1 MGKSL
6 KISISSML
14 AIPLFLTQ
22 FITMPYISWYN
33 LLRYGTIVIVGLYVG
48 RRIRIVI
55 QKKYFFLNLIALI
68 FSFLTIITSYLNRS
82 RLGDR
87 DPFLASIPFAVAFLF
102 FLFYMEIMAEKK
114 KIKRVI
120 EIFLRTS
127 LVVLL
132 ITDILI
138 FVAPSLLTLY
148 GNYFVGTK
156 FEVAYLHILTII
168 LYLSLDLTEKIN
180 TYEKILLV
188 ILSAWTFFISAYVD
202 CSTGIVGIIVL
213 LLLLLAIKRRELLF
227 LNGKF
232 YCVIQTLCLGFVFFY
247 KFVLNNST
255 VEYFVVEL
263 LGRDITLTSRTRIYE
278 IVPILLTEHNGW
290 MIGMG
295 YGSSY
300 DLGMRLAGFPDTQNG
315 ILEWIWQ
322 VGIPT
327 TIIMVLMFAVILT
340 IASKYMNQRNRRF
353 LYPLIAGLY
362 LFTILGTVEITI
374 TSMYFSLALCIIG
387 VAAGTYRDA
396 DKNVGVNRVVSPLS
410 ESIRDGENGYY
421 IRTH

>member
-1 MGKSL
+1 MRISL

-22 FITMPYISWYN
+22 FIIMPYISWYN
-33 LLRYGTIVIVGLYVG
+33 LLRYGTIIVVGLYVG
-48 RRIRIVI
+48 RRIRVVI
-55 QKKYFFLNLIALI
+55 QKKYLFLNVISLI
-68 FSFLTIITSYLNRS
+68 FSFFTIIASYFNRS

-87 DPFLASIPFAVAFLF
+87 DPFLASIPFAAAFVF

-114 KIKRVI
+114 KVKRVI
-120 EIFLRTS
+120 EIFFRTA

-138 FVAPSLLTLY
+138 FVAPSLLSIY

-156 FEVAYLHILTII
+156 FRVVYLHILTII
-168 LYLSLDLTEKIN
+168 FYLSLNQAGKLN
-180 TYEKILLV
+180 TYKKILL
-188 ILSAWTFFISAYVD
+188 ILLAAWSLFIGIYVD
-202 CSTGIVGIIVL
+202 CSTGIVGVAVL
-213 LLLLLAIKRRELLF
+213 LLLLLAIKRKERLF

-232 YCVIQTLCLGFVFFY
+232 YCVMQALCLGFVFFY
-247 KFVLNNST
+247 EFVLNNPT
-255 VEYFVVEL
+255 VEYFIVDI

-278 IVPILLTEHNGW
+278 LVPLILTEHSGW

-300 DLGMRLAGFPDTQNG
+300 DLGMRFAGFPDTQNG

-327 TIIMVLMFAVILT
+327 TIIMVLMFAVILN
-340 IASKYMNQRNRRF
+340 ISKQYMNEKNRG
-353 LYPLIAGLY
+353 LLLPLIAGLY

-374 TSMYFSLALCIIG
+374 TSMYFSIAICIM
-387 VAAGTYRDA
+387 ASATGTYE
-396 DKNVGVNRVVSPLS
+396 KKHVM
-410 ESIRDGENGYY
+410 
-421 IRTH
+421 